1 VAEDVLEILITA
13 EAKKIVEETKREW
26 ERNPEPLRRIADAM
40 ANAARALVE
49 LARVYGEVGG
59 YVVSENLAA
68 TLAWAALNAFDWMVK
83 VAAREVRRGVGEG
96 MAFAEAVS
104 SCFSLPMFAR
114 TLVALRATLLMGEEE
129 GEGG

>member
-26 ERNPEPLRRIADAM
+26 ERNPEPLRRIAEAM
-40 ANAARALVE
+40 ANAVRALAE

-68 TLAWAALNAFDWMVK
+68 ALAWAALNAFDWMVK
-83 VAAREVRRGVGEG
+83 VAAREVRRGAGEG

-104 SCFSLPMFAR
+104 SCFSPPMLAR
-114 TLVALRATLLMGEEE
+114 TLVALRAATLMGEEE